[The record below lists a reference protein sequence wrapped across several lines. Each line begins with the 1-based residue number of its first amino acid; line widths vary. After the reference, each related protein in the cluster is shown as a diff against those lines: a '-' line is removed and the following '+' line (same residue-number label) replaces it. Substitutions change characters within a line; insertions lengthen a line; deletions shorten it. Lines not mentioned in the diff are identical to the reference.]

1 MNVPGG
7 GGKPFAV
14 VGCSLSGHKKLC
26 VWGLSS
32 EGEGV
37 RVSYWVLNRVGLG
50 VLDKPGWKGAEVS
63 FPPDPTFF
71 LVGNLP
77 CSQSDAEARF

>member
-1 MNVPGG
+1 MKVPGG

-50 VLDKPGWKGAEVS
+50 VLGKSGWKGAEVS
-63 FPPDPTFF
+63 SPPPRPHLF
-71 LVGNLP
+71 LSGKFTVHP
-77 CSQSDAEARF
+77 KRR

>member
-63 FPPDPTFF
+63 SPPPPPRPHLF
-71 LVGNLP
+71 LSEKFTVQP
-77 CSQSDAEARF
+77 KRR